1 MLISWQACPLATIA
15 RRSLDFLQISTFLS
29 PSPNSNM
36 SWIKQVLSEHW
47 AGLTVS
53 LFLPSSWVPGLVQQ
67 PARPPGPRAAGP
79 AVPGAPHRPHLWRP
93 RLSEAPH
100 EESQPEPGGP
110 SAASTHGHVPHEHRC
125 VLRTPRGLSTRGQGG
140 SCPKRVPCPRG
151 GPFHTRGTS
160 PQRGGL
166 STVGGLPVGAWPVPE
181 GALSTPGGPLHRGVV
196 CL

>member
-1 MLISWQACPLATIA
+1 MHQTQWSPERVPRARTGHPGLGTKHCLELFAQGVSGPSSSCEDPLEKEMAIHSSTLAWKISWTEEPD
-15 RRSLDFLQISTFLS
+15 RLQST
-29 PSPNSNM
+29 
-36 SWIKQVLSEHW
+36 
-47 AGLTVS
+47 G
-53 LFLPSSWVPGLVQQ
+53 
-67 PARPPGPRAAGP
+67 
-79 AVPGAPHRPHLWRP
+79 
-93 RLSEAPH
+93 
-100 EESQPEPGGP
+100 SQRVGH
-110 SAASTHGHVPHEHRC
+110 ASTHGHVPHEHRC